1 MWMEYVQKDVVLVSV
16 VLELLLVQILLPE
29 LGAVKVLERVQI
41 QRLVVFIV
49 TIFLLRVVEVWEE
62 R

>member
-16 VLELLLVQILLPE
+16 VLELLLVQIFLPE

-62 R
+62 I